1 MGLTGSAM
9 ETPDALAGLRRRA
22 GVLRQR
28 VTAAAERA
36 GRRADD
42 ITIVAVSKTIPV
54 ETLHAAYDL
63 GFTTFGEN
71 RVQEAQGKIAAW
83 GKAPARWELI
93 GHLQSN
99 KAARAVE
106 LFARIQ
112 SLDSL
117 HLADTLNAR
126 AMQRGQTLPVLLEV
140 NIAGETSKTGF
151 APGEVLD
158 AARALAAYPAL
169 RPEGLMTIAPLVAD
183 PEAVRPVFQRLRVL
197 RDELRHTLGTGEGD
211 TWTQLSMG
219 MTDDFEV
226 AIEEG
231 ATIVRIG
238 RGLFGSR
245 PLVQP
250 EHGGESQHGQ

>member
-1 MGLTGSAM
+1 MGQPGSTM
-9 ETPDALAGLRRRA
+9 ETPNTLVELRQRA
-22 GVLRQR
+22 SDLRQR
-28 VTAAAERA
+28 VAAAAEHA
-36 GRRADD
+36 GRNPGD
-42 ITIVAVSKTIPV
+42 ITIIAVSKTIPV

-63 GFTTFGEN
+63 GFTIFGEN

-83 GKAPARWELI
+83 GRAPARWELI

-117 HLADTLNAR
+117 HLAAALNAR
-126 AMQRGQTLPVLLEV
+126 AAQRGQTLPVLLEV
-140 NIAGETSKTGF
+140 NVAGEASKTGV
-151 APGEVLD
+151 APDDVLD
-158 AARALAAYPAL
+158 VARALAAYPAL
-169 RPEGLMTIAPLVAD
+169 RPEGLMTVAPLVAD
-183 PEAVRPVFQRLRVL
+183 PEEVRPVFQRLRAL
-197 RDELRHTLGTGEGD
+197 RDELRRTIPGTSESD
-211 TWTQLSMG
+211 AWSHLSMG

-231 ATIVRIG
+231 ATIIRIG

-250 EHGGESQHGQ
+250 SHTPGDQ

>member
-1 MGLTGSAM
+1 MGQTGSAM
-9 ETPDALAGLRRRA
+9 ETADALAELRRRA
-22 GVLRQR
+22 EALRER
-28 VTAAAERA
+28 VAAAAERA
-36 GRRADD
+36 GRHPDE

-54 ETLHAAYDL
+54 EVLRTAYDL
-63 GFTTFGEN
+63 GFTIFGEN

-83 GKAPARWELI
+83 DKAPARWELI

-117 HLADTLNAR
+117 QLADTLNAR
-126 AMQRGQTLPVLLEV
+126 AAQRGHMLPVLLEV
-140 NIAGETSKTGF
+140 NVAGEASKTGF
-151 APGEVLD
+151 APGETLD
-158 AARALAAYPAL
+158 VARALAGYPAL
-169 RPEGLMTIAPLVAD
+169 RPEGLMTVAPLVAD
-183 PEAVRPVFQRLRVL
+183 PEAVRYVFQRLRAL
-197 RDELRHTLGTGEGD
+197 RDEVRRTIATDESD
-211 TWTQLSMG
+211 TWSQLSMG

-231 ATIVRIG
+231 ASIIRIG

-245 PLVQP
+245 PLAQP
-250 EHGGESQHGQ
+250 ARAGERHSDQ